1 VTAMPAWTRA
11 AVGFCGLLLVWQAI
25 VLSGW
30 VPQTYV
36 PGVPAIAAALV
47 GLLRDPAFWHHEA
60 LSLARAFGGLAF
72 ATLTGTRVALLAARH
87 AVVARALAPIVQVM
101 LSLPPAA
108 LVPLS
113 IFALGLGWELFAFI
127 VWFAAFWTVYA
138 GANNALRASEPVQLQ
153 VARALGYGP
162 WETLLKVRLPAATPE
177 IFTAIRIAGAGCL
190 MATVAAEM
198 LAGRNGLGFLL
209 YDAAFSLQTP
219 TMFALLVV
227 AGANGVLMNRVVLA
241 SRGRVAGW
249 HDRLSEMARA

>member
-1 VTAMPAWTRA
+1 MPAWTRA
-11 AVGFCGLLLVWQAI
+11 AIGFAGLLLLWQGV

-36 PGVPAIAAALV
+36 PGVPAIAVALV
-47 GLLRDPAFWHHEA
+47 ELLRDAAFWRHEA
-60 LSLARAFGGLAF
+60 LSLGRAFGGLAA
-72 ATLTGTRVALLAARH
+72 ATASAVALALLAARH
-87 AVVARALAPIVQVM
+87 PLVGRAVAPIVQVM

-113 IFALGLGWELFAFI
+113 IFALGLGWALFAFV

-138 GANNALRASEPVQLQ
+138 GASNALRASEPVQLH
-153 VARALGYGP
+153 VARALGYGA
-162 WETLLKVRLPAATPE
+162 WETLLRVRLPAAAPE

-198 LAGRNGLGFLL
+198 LAGRDGLGFLL

-219 TMFALLVV
+219 TMFALLAV
-227 AGANGVLMNRVVLA
+227 AGVNGVLMNQVVLG
-241 SRGRVAGW
+241 SRRRVAGW
-249 HDRLSEMARA
+249 HDRLSAMARA